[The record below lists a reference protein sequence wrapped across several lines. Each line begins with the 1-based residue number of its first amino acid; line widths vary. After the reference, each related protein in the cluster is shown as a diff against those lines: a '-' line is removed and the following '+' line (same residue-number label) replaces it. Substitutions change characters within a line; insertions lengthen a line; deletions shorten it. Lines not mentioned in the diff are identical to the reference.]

1 MVSLARN
8 TAIGSIHQEIDMK
21 RFASPVVAVCAAGA
35 LSLAIVAHA
44 EAPAAAPTGEGIV
57 AKVEITAKV
66 AKIDHKTREVTLKA
80 DDGQEYSFVASEE
93 ARNLDQVQV
102 GDVVTITYAEAFVY
116 EVQKGGQAA
125 DQGTVV
131 AGGRAAAGEKPAGVI
146 AHETRVT
153 VLITA
158 IDPKVPS
165 VTFKGPGGNTR
176 TIKVMHPEKLQGVSV
191 GDTVDITYT
200 EALAIKV
207 EEAPKN

>member
-1 MVSLARN
+1 
-8 TAIGSIHQEIDMK
+8 MK
-21 RFASPVVAVCAAGA
+21 RFASPVAAACAAGA

-57 AKVEITAKV
+57 AKVEVTAKV
-66 AKIDHKTREVTLKA
+66 AKIDQTTREVTLKA

-131 AGGRAAAGEKPAGVI
+131 AGGRSAAGQRPAGAI
-146 AHETRVT
+146 ARETKVT

-165 VTFKGPGGNTR
+165 VTFKGPAGNTR

-207 EEAPKN
+207 VEAPKK